1 MTNRYLL
8 EVGTEELPASYS
20 KLAIEQ
26 FKNAFEKLLNE
37 NSYKDFE
44 VNVYTTPRRIT
55 TIIDNIIENESIEKE
70 EIKGP
75 SKAICF
81 DEDGNPSKALQGF
94 LKSKGL
100 SLDDIFYKE
109 LGGTEY
115 VFASVEHKS
124 LSFTELIEANVES
137 IIRKIVFPKSMKW
150 GGRDL
155 RFARPIRWIVSL
167 YNDKVVKFNL
177 EDIRVSNLTN
187 GHRFLSRKDIE
198 IPDAHDY
205 MKIME
210 DSFVIVDNSERKARI
225 RLESERLAK
234 SVGGSIQNDEAIIDQ
249 VNNLVEYPTPLLGTI
264 KDQYLELPDEVVIT
278 PMKDHLRYFPVVD
291 SKNRLMNHFITVR
304 NGDDKYIDI
313 VRKGNE
319 KVLAARL
326 EDAKFFFNEDRKK
339 NLEDYVEDLKT
350 IVFQD
355 KLGTLYDKTIRNMKL
370 SEKICND
377 LNVGEETLETTKR
390 AAYLSK
396 ADLATKLVVEFT
408 ELQGVMGKI
417 YAKLSGEPV
426 GVQEAIY
433 EHYLPRFAQDSLP
446 TTTAGVVLAMADKL
460 DTISGLFSI
469 GTKPSGSQDP
479 FGIRRATLGIINIVL
494 EKSLDISIDSLVE
507 ETLYNYVNVNE
518 LKFDYDEVKKSVLD
532 YMETRFIG
540 ILQDNNYNINL
551 IKAVMNKN
559 KDLNLLN
566 IKQSLV
572 KLDSIKDSNEF
583 VDAVA
588 AFRRIYQI
596 SKGKEFEK
604 VDPNQD
610 IMEESEKELF
620 NLYSDLKAKN
630 INLTE
635 IDIVEAI
642 KVLARFKSS
651 IDKFLDSTMVL
662 VDNKLIKNNRLS
674 LISLVLNEF
683 NSVLDFK
690 EIEEI

>member
-1 MTNRYLL
+1 M
-8 EVGTEELPASYS
+8 
-20 KLAIEQ
+20 
-26 FKNAFEKLLNE
+26 
-37 NSYKDFE
+37 
-44 VNVYTTPRRIT
+44 
-55 TIIDNIIENESIEKE
+55 
-70 EIKGP
+70 
-75 SKAICF
+75 
-81 DEDGNPSKALQGF
+81 
-94 LKSKGL
+94 
-100 SLDDIFYKE
+100 
-109 LGGTEY
+109 GGTEY
-115 VFASVEHKS
+115 VFANVEHKS
-124 LSFTELIEANVES
+124 LTFTELIERNAES

-155 RFARPIRWIVSL
+155 KFARPIRWIVSL

-177 EDIRVSNLTN
+177 ENIRVSNLTN
-187 GHRFLSRKDIE
+187 GHRFLSKKDIE

-210 DSFVIVDNSERKARI
+210 DNFVIVDNSERKARI

-249 VNNLVEYPTPLLGTI
+249 VTNLVEYPTPLLGTI

-304 NGDDKYIDI
+304 NGDDKYLDI

-339 NLEDYVEDLKT
+339 NLEDYVNDLRT

-355 KLGTLYDKTIRNMKL
+355 KLGTLYDKTLRNIKL
-370 SEKICND
+370 SEKICED
-377 LNVGEETLETTKR
+377 LNVGEETVETTKR

-417 YAKLSGEPV
+417 YAKLSGETV

-433 EHYLPRFAQDSLP
+433 EHYLPRYAQDSLP
-446 TTTAGVVLAMADKL
+446 STTAGVILAVADKL

-494 EKSLDISIDSLVE
+494 EKSLDVSIDSLLE
-507 ETLYNYVNVNE
+507 ETLYNYVNINE
-518 LKFDYDEVKKSVLD
+518 LKFDYDEVKKNVLD
-532 YMETRFIG
+532 YIKTRFIG
-540 ILQDNNYNINL
+540 ILQDSNYDANL
-551 IKAVMNKN
+551 INAVMNKH
-559 KDLNLLN
+559 KDLNLLT
-566 IKQSLV
+566 IKQVLT
-572 KLDSIKDSNEF
+572 KLDGIKDSDEF
-583 VDAVA
+583 KDALA

-620 NLYSDLKAKN
+620 NLYKDLKSKEEN
-630 INLTE
+630 ISD
-635 IDIVEAI
+635 IDITEAI
-642 KVLARFKSS
+642 KILATYKES

-662 VDNKLIKNNRLS
+662 VDNKIIKNNRLS
-674 LISLVLNEF
+674 LISLILNEF
-683 NSVLDFK
+683 NSILDFK

>member
-1 MTNRYLL
+1 MANRYLL
-8 EVGTEELPASYS
+8 EVGMEELPASYS

-26 FKNAFEKLLNE
+26 FKSAFEKLLNE
-37 NSYKDFE
+37 NSYKDYE

-55 TIIDNIIENESIEKE
+55 TIINNIIENESIEKE

-75 SKAICF
+75 SKSISF
-81 DEDGNPSKALQGF
+81 DDAGNPTKALQGF

-100 SLDDIFYKE
+100 DVKDIFFKDM
-109 LGGTEY
+109 GGTEY
-115 VFASVEHKS
+115 VFANVEHKS
-124 LSFTELIEANVES
+124 LTFKELIERNAES

-155 RFARPIRWIVSL
+155 KFARPIRWIVSL

-177 EDIRVSNLTN
+177 ENIRVSNLTN
-187 GHRFLSRKDIE
+187 GHRFLSKKDIE
-198 IPDAHDY
+198 ISDAHDY

-210 DSFVIVDNSERKARI
+210 DNFVIVDNSERKSRI

-249 VNNLVEYPTPLLGTI
+249 VTNLVEYPTPLLGTI

-304 NGDDKYIDI
+304 NGDDKHLDI

-339 NLEDYVEDLKT
+339 NLEDYVNDLRT

-355 KLGTLYDKTIRNMKL
+355 KLGTLYDKTLRNIKL
-370 SEKICND
+370 SEKICED
-377 LNVGEETLETTKR
+377 LNVGEETVETTKR

-417 YAKLSGEPV
+417 YAKLSGETV

-433 EHYLPRFAQDSLP
+433 EHYLPRYAQDSLP
-446 TTTAGVVLAMADKL
+446 STTAGVILAVADKL

-469 GTKPSGSQDP
+469 GTRPSGSQDP

-494 EKSLDISIDSLVE
+494 EKSLDVSIDSLIE
-507 ETLYNYVNVNE
+507 ETLYNYVNINE
-518 LKFDYDEVKKSVLD
+518 LKFDYDEVKKNVLD
-532 YMETRFIG
+532 YIKTRFIG
-540 ILQDNNYNINL
+540 ILQDSNYDANL
-551 IKAVMNKN
+551 INAVKNKH
-559 KDLNLLN
+559 KDLNLLT
-566 IKQSLV
+566 IKQVLT
-572 KLDSIKDSNEF
+572 KLEGIKDSDEF
-583 VDAVA
+583 KDALA

-620 NLYSDLKAKN
+620 NLYKDLKAKEEN
-630 INLTE
+630 ISD
-635 IDIVEAI
+635 IDITEAI
-642 KVLARFKSS
+642 KILATYKES

-662 VDNKLIKNNRLS
+662 VDNKIIKNNRLS
-674 LISLVLNEF
+674 LISLILNEF
-683 NSVLDFK
+683 NSILDFK

>member
-1 MTNRYLL
+1 
-8 EVGTEELPASYS
+8 
-20 KLAIEQ
+20 
-26 FKNAFEKLLNE
+26 
-37 NSYKDFE
+37 
-44 VNVYTTPRRIT
+44 
-55 TIIDNIIENESIEKE
+55 
-70 EIKGP
+70 
-75 SKAICF
+75 
-81 DEDGNPSKALQGF
+81 
-94 LKSKGL
+94 
-100 SLDDIFYKE
+100 
-109 LGGTEY
+109 
-115 VFASVEHKS
+115 
-124 LSFTELIEANVES
+124 
-137 IIRKIVFPKSMKW
+137 
-150 GGRDL
+150 
-155 RFARPIRWIVSL
+155 
-167 YNDKVVKFNL
+167 
-177 EDIRVSNLTN
+177 
-187 GHRFLSRKDIE
+187 
-198 IPDAHDY
+198 
-205 MKIME
+205 
-210 DSFVIVDNSERKARI
+210 
-225 RLESERLAK
+225 
-234 SVGGSIQNDEAIIDQ
+234 
-249 VNNLVEYPTPLLGTI
+249 
-264 KDQYLELPDEVVIT
+264 
-278 PMKDHLRYFPVVD
+278 
-291 SKNRLMNHFITVR
+291 
-304 NGDDKYIDI
+304 
-313 VRKGNE
+313 
-319 KVLAARL
+319 
-326 EDAKFFFNEDRKK
+326 
-339 NLEDYVEDLKT
+339 
-350 IVFQD
+350 
-355 KLGTLYDKTIRNMKL
+355 MKL

-540 ILQDNNYNINL
+540 ILQDNNYDINL

-566 IKQSLV
+566 IKQSLA

>member
-1 MTNRYLL
+1 MANRYLL
-8 EVGTEELPASYS
+8 EVGMEELPASYS

-81 DEDGNPSKALQGF
+81 DQDGGPSKALQGF

-210 DSFVIVDNSERKARI
+210 DSFVIVDNIERKVRI

-304 NGDDKYIDI
+304 NGDDKYIDV

-540 ILQDNNYNINL
+540 ILQDNNYDINL

-566 IKQSLV
+566 IKQSLA

-620 NLYSDLKAKN
+620 NLYLDLKSKN

-642 KVLARFKSS
+642 KVLANFKSS

>member
-1 MTNRYLL
+1 MANRYLL
-8 EVGTEELPASYS
+8 EVGMEELPASYS

-26 FKNAFEKLLNE
+26 FKSAFEKLLNE
-37 NSYKDFE
+37 NSYKDYE

-75 SKAICF
+75 SKSISF
-81 DEDGNPSKALQGF
+81 DDAGNPTKALQGF

-100 SLDDIFYKE
+100 DVKDIFFKDM
-109 LGGTEY
+109 GGTEY
-115 VFASVEHKS
+115 VFANVEHKS
-124 LSFTELIEANVES
+124 LTFTELIERNAES

-155 RFARPIRWIVSL
+155 KFARPIRWIVSL

-177 EDIRVSNLTN
+177 ENIRVSNLTN
-187 GHRFLSRKDIE
+187 GHRFLSKKDIE
-198 IPDAHDY
+198 ISDAHDY

-210 DSFVIVDNSERKARI
+210 DNFVIVDNSERKARI

-249 VNNLVEYPTPLLGTI
+249 VTNLVEYPTPLLGTI

-304 NGDDKYIDI
+304 NGDDKYLDI

-339 NLEDYVEDLKT
+339 NLEDYVNDLRT

-355 KLGTLYDKTIRNMKL
+355 KLGTLYDKTLRNIKL
-370 SEKICND
+370 SEKICED
-377 LNVGEETLETTKR
+377 LNVGEETVETTKR

-417 YAKLSGEPV
+417 YAKLSGETV

-433 EHYLPRFAQDSLP
+433 EHYLPRYAQDSLP
-446 TTTAGVVLAMADKL
+446 STTAGVILAVADKL

-494 EKSLDISIDSLVE
+494 EKSLDVSIDSLLE
-507 ETLYNYVNVNE
+507 ETLYNYVNINE
-518 LKFDYDEVKKSVLD
+518 LKFDYDEVKKNVLD
-532 YMETRFIG
+532 YIKTRFIG
-540 ILQDNNYNINL
+540 ILQDSNYDANL
-551 IKAVMNKN
+551 INAVMNKH
-559 KDLNLLN
+559 KDLNLLT
-566 IKQSLV
+566 IKQVLT
-572 KLDSIKDSNEF
+572 KLDGIKDSDDF
-583 VDAVA
+583 KDALA

-620 NLYSDLKAKN
+620 NLYRDLKSKEEN
-630 INLTE
+630 ISD
-635 IDIVEAI
+635 IDITEAI
-642 KVLARFKSS
+642 KILATYKES

-662 VDNKLIKNNRLS
+662 VDNKIIKNNRLS
-674 LISLVLNEF
+674 LISLILNEF
-683 NSVLDFK
+683 NSILDFK

>member
-1 MTNRYLL
+1 MANRYLL
-8 EVGTEELPASYS
+8 EVGMEELPASYS

-26 FKNAFEKLLNE
+26 FKNAFEKLLSE
-37 NSYKDFE
+37 NSYEDFE

-55 TIIDNIIENESIEKE
+55 TIVDNIIENESIEKE

-75 SKAICF
+75 SKAISF
-81 DEDGNPSKALQGF
+81 DQDGNPSKALQGF

-100 SLDDIFYKE
+100 SLDDIFYKDM
-109 LGGTEY
+109 GGTEY
-115 VFASVEHKS
+115 VFAYVEHKS
-124 LSFTELIEANVES
+124 LSFTELIEANAES

-177 EDIRVSNLTN
+177 ENIRVSNLTN
-187 GHRFLSRKDIE
+187 GHRFLSKKDIE

-205 MKIME
+205 MKLME
-210 DSFVIVDNSERKARI
+210 DNYVIVDNEERKAKI

-234 SVGGSIQNDEAIIDQ
+234 SVGGSLQDDEAIIDQ
-249 VNNLVEYPTPLLGTI
+249 VTNLVEHPTPLLGTI

-339 NLEDYVEDLKT
+339 DLEEYVNDLKT

-355 KLGTLYDKTIRNMKL
+355 KLGTLYDKTLRNIKL
-370 SEKICND
+370 AEKICDD
-377 LNVGEETLETTKR
+377 LNVGDETLETTKR

-417 YAKLSGEPV
+417 YANLSGEPI

-460 DTISGLFSI
+460 DTISGLFAI

-479 FGIRRATLGIINIVL
+479 FGIRRASLGIINIVL

-507 ETLYNYVNVNE
+507 ETLYNYVKINE
-518 LKFDYDEVKKSVLD
+518 LKFDYDEVKKTVLD
-532 YMETRFIG
+532 YIETRFVG
-540 ILQDNNYNINL
+540 ILQDSKYDANL
-551 IKAVMNKN
+551 IRAVINKH
-559 KDLNLLN
+559 KDLNLLS
-566 IKQSLV
+566 IKQILS
-572 KLDSIKDSNEF
+572 KLDGIKDSEDF
-583 VDAVA
+583 EDAVA

-604 VDPNQD
+604 VEPNQD
-610 IMEESEKELF
+610 IMEESERELF
-620 NLYSDLKAKN
+620 NLYTELKAKDEN
-630 INLTE
+630 IKDM
-635 IDIVEAI
+635 DIVDAI
-642 KVLARFKSS
+642 KVLATYKDS
-651 IDKFLDSTMVL
+651 IDKFLDTTMVL

-674 LISLVLNEF
+674 LISLILAEF

>member
-8 EVGTEELPASYS
+8 EVGMEELPASYS

-81 DEDGNPSKALQGF
+81 NEDGNPSKALQGF

-264 KDQYLELPDEVVIT
+264 KDQYLELPDDVVIT

-566 IKQSLV
+566 IKQSLA

-630 INLTE
+630 INLNE
-635 IDIVEAI
+635 IDVVEAI
-642 KVLARFKSS
+642 KVLASFKSS

>member
-1 MTNRYLL
+1 MANRYLL
-8 EVGTEELPASYS
+8 EVGMEELPASYS

-81 DEDGNPSKALQGF
+81 DQDGGPSKALQGF

-115 VFASVEHKS
+115 VFASIEHKS

-234 SVGGSIQNDEAIIDQ
+234 SVGGSIQNDESIIDQ

-532 YMETRFIG
+532 YIETRFIG

-551 IKAVMNKN
+551 IKAIMNKN

-566 IKQSLV
+566 IKQSLA

-604 VDPNQD
+604 VDPNKD

-630 INLTE
+630 LNLTE

>member
-1 MTNRYLL
+1 MANRYLL
-8 EVGTEELPASYS
+8 EVGMEELPASYS

-81 DEDGNPSKALQGF
+81 DQDGGPSKALQGF

-100 SLDDIFYKE
+100 SLDDTFYKE

-210 DSFVIVDNSERKARI
+210 DSFVIVDNDERKARI

-326 EDAKFFFNEDRKK
+326 EDAKFFFNEDRKR

-494 EKSLDISIDSLVE
+494 EKSLDIYIDSLVE

-518 LKFDYDEVKKSVLD
+518 LKFDYDEVKKSVQD
-532 YMETRFIG
+532 YIETRFIG
-540 ILQDNNYNINL
+540 ILQDNNYDINL

-566 IKQSLV
+566 IKQSLA

-630 INLTE
+630 INLNE
-635 IDIVEAI
+635 IDVVEAI
-642 KVLARFKSS
+642 KVLASFKSS

>member
-1 MTNRYLL
+1 MANRYLL
-8 EVGTEELPASYS
+8 EVGMEELPASYS

-26 FKNAFEKLLNE
+26 FKSAFEKLLNE
-37 NSYKDFE
+37 NSYKDYE

-75 SKAICF
+75 SKSISF
-81 DEDGNPSKALQGF
+81 DDAGNPTKALQGF

-100 SLDDIFYKE
+100 DVKDIFFKDM
-109 LGGTEY
+109 GGTEY
-115 VFASVEHKS
+115 VFANVEHKS
-124 LSFTELIEANVES
+124 LTFTELIERNAES

-155 RFARPIRWIVSL
+155 KFTRPIRWIVSL

-177 EDIRVSNLTN
+177 ENIRVSNLTN
-187 GHRFLSRKDIE
+187 GHRFLSKKDIE
-198 IPDAHDY
+198 ISDAHDY
-205 MKIME
+205 MNIME
-210 DSFVIVDNSERKARI
+210 DNFVIVDNSERKARI

-249 VNNLVEYPTPLLGTI
+249 VTNLVEYPTPLLGTI

-304 NGDDKYIDI
+304 NGDDKYLDI

-339 NLEDYVEDLKT
+339 NLEDYVNDLRT

-355 KLGTLYDKTIRNMKL
+355 KLGTLYDKTLRSIKL
-370 SEKICND
+370 SEKICED
-377 LNVGEETLETTKR
+377 LNVGEETVETTKR

-417 YAKLSGEPV
+417 YAKLSGETV

-433 EHYLPRFAQDSLP
+433 EHYLPRYAQDSLP
-446 TTTAGVVLAMADKL
+446 STTAGVILAVADKL

-494 EKSLDISIDSLVE
+494 EKSLDVSIDSLLE
-507 ETLYNYVNVNE
+507 ETLYNYVNINE
-518 LKFDYDEVKKSVLD
+518 LKFDYDEVKKNVLD
-532 YMETRFIG
+532 YIKTRFIG
-540 ILQDNNYNINL
+540 ILQDSNYDANL
-551 IKAVMNKN
+551 INAVMNKH
-559 KDLNLLN
+559 KDLNLLT
-566 IKQSLV
+566 IKQVLT
-572 KLDSIKDSNEF
+572 KLDGIKDSDEF
-583 VDAVA
+583 KDALS

-620 NLYSDLKAKN
+620 NLYRDVKSKEENISD
-630 INLTE
+630 
-635 IDIVEAI
+635 IDITEAI
-642 KVLARFKSS
+642 KILATYKES

-662 VDNKLIKNNRLS
+662 VDNKIIKNNRLS
-674 LISLVLNEF
+674 LISLILNEF
-683 NSVLDFK
+683 NSILDFK

>member
-1 MTNRYLL
+1 MANRYLL
-8 EVGTEELPASYS
+8 EVGMEELPASYS

-81 DEDGNPSKALQGF
+81 DQDDGPSKALQGF

-304 NGDDKYIDI
+304 NGDDKYIDV

-532 YMETRFIG
+532 YIETRFIG

-566 IKQSLV
+566 IKQSLA

-620 NLYSDLKAKN
+620 NLYSDLKVKN

-635 IDIVEAI
+635 IDIVEAT
-642 KVLARFKSS
+642 KVLASFKSS

>member
-1 MTNRYLL
+1 MANRYLL
-8 EVGTEELPASYS
+8 EVGMEELPASYS

-81 DEDGNPSKALQGF
+81 DQDGNPSKALQGF

-124 LSFTELIEANVES
+124 LSFTELIETNVES

-249 VNNLVEYPTPLLGTI
+249 VNNLVEYATPLLGTI

-339 NLEDYVEDLKT
+339 NIEDYVEDLKT

-540 ILQDNNYNINL
+540 ILQDNNYDINL

-566 IKQSLV
+566 IKQSLA

>member
-1 MTNRYLL
+1 MANRYLL
-8 EVGTEELPASYS
+8 EVGMEELPASYS

-81 DEDGNPSKALQGF
+81 DQDGNPSKALQGF

-100 SLDDIFYKE
+100 SFDDIFYKE

-234 SVGGSIQNDEAIIDQ
+234 SVGGSIQNDDAIIDQ

-426 GVQEAIY
+426 SVQEAIY

-532 YMETRFIG
+532 YIETRFIG

-566 IKQSLV
+566 IKQSLA

-583 VDAVA
+583 VDAIA

-620 NLYSDLKAKN
+620 NLYSDLKTKN

>member
-1 MTNRYLL
+1 MANKYLL
-8 EVGTEELPASYS
+8 EVGMEELPASYS

-26 FKNAFEKLLNE
+26 FKNAFKKLLDE
-37 NSYKDFE
+37 NSYKDYE
-44 VNVYTTPRRIT
+44 INVYTTPRRIV
-55 TIIDNIIENESIEKE
+55 TIIDNIVENESVEKE

-75 SKAICF
+75 SKKISF
-81 DEDGNPSKALQGF
+81 DEEGHPTKALQGF

-100 SLDDIFYKE
+100 DENDIYFKE
-109 LGGTEY
+109 ISSTEY

-124 LSFTELIEANVES
+124 LSFTELIENNAEN

-150 GGRDL
+150 GGKDL

-187 GHRFLSRKDIE
+187 GHRFLSKKDIVV
-198 IPDAHDY
+198 PSAQDY
-205 MKIME
+205 MKLME
-210 DSFVIVDNSERKARI
+210 DNYVIVDNEERKAKI

-234 SVGGSIQNDEAIIDQ
+234 SVGGNIQNDEAIIDQ
-249 VNNLVEYPTPLLGTI
+249 VTNLVEYPTPLLGTI
-264 KDQYLELPDEVVIT
+264 KDQYIELPDEVVIT

-304 NGDDKYIDI
+304 NGDDNYVDI

-319 KVLAARL
+319 KVLTARL

-339 NLEDYVEDLKT
+339 NLEEYVNDLKT

-355 KLGTLYDKTIRNMKL
+355 KLGTLYDKTLRNIKL
-370 SEKICND
+370 SEKICD
-377 LNVGEETLETTKR
+377 ELNVGEETKETAKR

-417 YAKLSGEPV
+417 YAKYSGEPI

-433 EHYLPRFAQDSLP
+433 EHYLPRFSQDNLP
-446 TTTAGVVLAMADKL
+446 STTAGVVLAIADKL
-460 DTISGLFSI
+460 DTIVGLFSI

-479 FGIRRATLGIINIVL
+479 FGIRRATLGIINIII
-494 EKSLDISIDSLVE
+494 EKCLDISIDALVE
-507 ETLYNYVNVNE
+507 ETLYNYVNINE
-518 LKFDYDEVKKSVLD
+518 LKFDYDEVKKSVID
-532 YMETRFIG
+532 YIETRFIG
-540 ILQDNNYNINL
+540 ILQDENYDMSLVRAI
-551 IKAVMNKN
+551 MNKN
-559 KDLNLLN
+559 KGLNLLT
-566 IKQSLV
+566 IKSLLS
-572 KLDSIKDSNEF
+572 KLDSIKESDEF
-583 VDAVA
+583 KDALA
-588 AFRRIYQI
+588 GFRRIYQI
-596 SKGKEFEK
+596 SKDKEFEK
-604 VDPNQD
+604 VEPNED
-610 IMEESEKELF
+610 IMEESEKALHEL
-620 NLYSDLKAKN
+620 YKSIKEKESDLSN
-630 INLTE
+630 

-642 KVLARFKSS
+642 KYLSMYKDK
-651 IDKFLDSTMVL
+651 IDKFLESTMVL
-662 VDNKLIKNNRLS
+662 VDNKLIKDNRLS
-674 LISLVLNEF
+674 LISLILDEF

>member
-1 MTNRYLL
+1 MANRYLL
-8 EVGTEELPASYS
+8 EVGMEELPASYS

-26 FKNAFEKLLNE
+26 FKSAFEKLLNE
-37 NSYKDFE
+37 NSYKDYE

-55 TIIDNIIENESIEKE
+55 TIIDDIIENESIVKE

-75 SKAICF
+75 SKSISF
-81 DEDGNPSKALQGF
+81 DEGGNPTKALQGF

-100 SLDDIFYKE
+100 DVKDIFIKDM
-109 LGGTEY
+109 GGTEY
-115 VFASVEHKS
+115 VFANVEHKS
-124 LSFTELIEANVES
+124 LTFTELIERNAES
-137 IIRKIVFPKSMKW
+137 IIRKVVFPKSMKW

-155 RFARPIRWIVSL
+155 KFARPIRWIVSL

-177 EDIRVSNLTN
+177 ENIRVSNLTN
-187 GHRFLSRKDIE
+187 GHRFLSKKDIE
-198 IPDAHDY
+198 ISDAHDY

-210 DSFVIVDNSERKARI
+210 DNFVIVDNSERKARI

-249 VNNLVEYPTPLLGTI
+249 VTNLVEYPTPLLGTI

-304 NGDDKYIDI
+304 NGDDKYLDI

-339 NLEDYVEDLKT
+339 NLEDYVNDLRT

-355 KLGTLYDKTIRNMKL
+355 KLGTLYDKTLRNIKL
-370 SEKICND
+370 SEKICED
-377 LNVGEETLETTKR
+377 LNVGEETVETTKR

-417 YAKLSGEPV
+417 YAKLSGETV

-433 EHYLPRFAQDSLP
+433 EHYLPRYAQDSLP
-446 TTTAGVVLAMADKL
+446 STTAGVILAVADKL

-494 EKSLDISIDSLVE
+494 EKSLDVSIDSLLE
-507 ETLYNYVNVNE
+507 ETLYNYVNINE
-518 LKFDYDEVKKSVLD
+518 LKFDYDEVKKNVLD
-532 YMETRFIG
+532 YIKTRFIG
-540 ILQDNNYNINL
+540 ILQDSNYDANL
-551 IKAVMNKN
+551 INAVMNKH
-559 KDLNLLN
+559 KDLNLLT
-566 IKQSLV
+566 IKQVLT
-572 KLDSIKDSNEF
+572 KLDGIKDSDEF
-583 VDAVA
+583 KDALA

-620 NLYSDLKAKN
+620 NLYKDLKSKEEN
-630 INLTE
+630 ISD
-635 IDIVEAI
+635 IDITEAI
-642 KVLARFKSS
+642 KILATYKES

-662 VDNKLIKNNRLS
+662 VDNKIIKNNRLS
-674 LISLVLNEF
+674 LISLILNEY
-683 NSVLDFK
+683 NSILDFK

>member
-8 EVGTEELPASYS
+8 EVGMEELPASYS

-532 YMETRFIG
+532 YIETRFIG

-566 IKQSLV
+566 IKQSLA

-620 NLYSDLKAKN
+620 NLYSDLKVKN

-635 IDIVEAI
+635 IDIVEAT
-642 KVLARFKSS
+642 KVLASFKSS

>member
-1 MTNRYLL
+1 MANRYLL
-8 EVGTEELPASYS
+8 EVGMEELPASYS

-37 NSYKDFE
+37 NSYKGFE

-81 DEDGNPSKALQGF
+81 DQDGNPSKALQGF

-124 LSFTELIEANVES
+124 LSFTELIEVNVES

-198 IPDAHDY
+198 ISDAHDY

-210 DSFVIVDNSERKARI
+210 DSFVIVDNDERKARI

-532 YMETRFIG
+532 YIETRFIG
-540 ILQDNNYNINL
+540 ILQDNNYDINL

-566 IKQSLV
+566 IKQSLA

-630 INLTE
+630 INLNE

-642 KVLARFKSS
+642 KVLASFKSS

>member
-1 MTNRYLL
+1 MANRYLL
-8 EVGTEELPASYS
+8 EVGMEELPASYS

-26 FKNAFEKLLNE
+26 FKSAFEKLLNE
-37 NSYKDFE
+37 NSYKDYE

-75 SKAICF
+75 SKSISF
-81 DEDGNPSKALQGF
+81 DDAGNPTKALQGF

-100 SLDDIFYKE
+100 DVKDIFFKDM
-109 LGGTEY
+109 GGTEY
-115 VFASVEHKS
+115 VFANVEHKS
-124 LSFTELIEANVES
+124 LTFTELIERNAES

-155 RFARPIRWIVSL
+155 KFTRPIRWIVSL

-177 EDIRVSNLTN
+177 ENIRVSNLTN
-187 GHRFLSRKDIE
+187 GHRFLSKKDIE
-198 IPDAHDY
+198 ISDAHDY
-205 MKIME
+205 MNIME
-210 DSFVIVDNSERKARI
+210 DNFVIVDNSERKARI

-249 VNNLVEYPTPLLGTI
+249 VTNLVEYPTPLLGTI

-304 NGDDKYIDI
+304 NGDDKYLDI

-339 NLEDYVEDLKT
+339 NLEDYVNDLRT

-355 KLGTLYDKTIRNMKL
+355 KLGTLYDKTLRNIKL
-370 SEKICND
+370 SEKICED
-377 LNVGEETLETTKR
+377 LNVGEETVETTKR

-417 YAKLSGEPV
+417 YAKLSGETV

-433 EHYLPRFAQDSLP
+433 EHYLPRYAQDSLP
-446 TTTAGVVLAMADKL
+446 STTAGVILAVADKL

-494 EKSLDISIDSLVE
+494 EKSLDVSIDSLLE
-507 ETLYNYVNVNE
+507 ETLYNYVNINE
-518 LKFDYDEVKKSVLD
+518 LKFDYDEVKKNVLD
-532 YMETRFIG
+532 YIKTRFVG
-540 ILQDNNYNINL
+540 ILQDSNYDANL
-551 IKAVMNKN
+551 INAVMNKH
-559 KDLNLLN
+559 KDLNLLT
-566 IKQSLV
+566 IKQVLT
-572 KLDSIKDSNEF
+572 KLDGIKDSDEF
-583 VDAVA
+583 KDALS

-620 NLYSDLKAKN
+620 NLYKDLKAKEEN
-630 INLTE
+630 ISD
-635 IDIVEAI
+635 IDITEAI
-642 KVLARFKSS
+642 KILATYKES

-662 VDNKLIKNNRLS
+662 VDNKIIKNNRLS
-674 LISLVLNEF
+674 LISLILNEF
-683 NSVLDFK
+683 NSILDFK

>member
-8 EVGTEELPASYS
+8 EVGMEELPASYS

-81 DEDGNPSKALQGF
+81 DQDGNPSKALQGF

-124 LSFTELIEANVES
+124 LSFTELIEVNVES

-339 NLEDYVEDLKT
+339 NIEDYVEDLKT

-540 ILQDNNYNINL
+540 ILQDNNYDINL

-566 IKQSLV
+566 IKQSLA

>member
-532 YMETRFIG
+532 YIETRFIG

-566 IKQSLV
+566 IKQSLA

-604 VDPNQD
+604 VDPNKD

-630 INLTE
+630 NNLNE
-635 IDIVEAI
+635 IDVVEAI

>member
-1 MTNRYLL
+1 MANRYLL
-8 EVGTEELPASYS
+8 EVGMEELPASYS

-81 DEDGNPSKALQGF
+81 DQDGNPSKALQGF

-339 NLEDYVEDLKT
+339 NIEDYVEDLKT

-408 ELQGVMGKI
+408 EQQLQ
-417 YAKLSGEPV
+417 AL
-426 GVQEAIY
+426 
-433 EHYLPRFAQDSLP
+433 YLQWL
-446 TTTAGVVLAMADKL
+446 
-460 DTISGLFSI
+460 
-469 GTKPSGSQDP
+469 
-479 FGIRRATLGIINIVL
+479 
-494 EKSLDISIDSLVE
+494 
-507 ETLYNYVNVNE
+507 
-518 LKFDYDEVKKSVLD
+518 
-532 YMETRFIG
+532 
-540 ILQDNNYNINL
+540 INL
-551 IKAVMNKN
+551 ILYQDYSQLALSQADHKTH
-559 KDLNLLN
+559 
-566 IKQSLV
+566 LV
-572 KLDSIKDSNEF
+572 
-583 VDAVA
+583 
-588 AFRRIYQI
+588 
-596 SKGKEFEK
+596 
-604 VDPNQD
+604 
-610 IMEESEKELF
+610 
-620 NLYSDLKAKN
+620 
-630 INLTE
+630 
-635 IDIVEAI
+635 
-642 KVLARFKSS
+642 
-651 IDKFLDSTMVL
+651 
-662 VDNKLIKNNRLS
+662 
-674 LISLVLNEF
+674 
-683 NSVLDFK
+683 
-690 EIEEI
+690 

>member
-1 MTNRYLL
+1 MANRYLL
-8 EVGTEELPASYS
+8 EVGMEELPASYS

-81 DEDGNPSKALQGF
+81 DEEGNPSKALQGF

-100 SLDDIFYKE
+100 SLDDTFYKE

-210 DSFVIVDNSERKARI
+210 DSFVIVDNDERKARI

-326 EDAKFFFNEDRKK
+326 EDAKFFFNEDRKR

-417 YAKLSGEPV
+417 YAKLSGETV

-532 YMETRFIG
+532 YIETRFIG

-566 IKQSLV
+566 IKQSLA

-620 NLYSDLKAKN
+620 NLHSDLKAKN

-642 KVLARFKSS
+642 KVLASFKSS

>member
-1 MTNRYLL
+1 MANRYLL
-8 EVGTEELPASYS
+8 EVGMEELPASYS

-81 DEDGNPSKALQGF
+81 DQDGGPSKALQGF

-304 NGDDKYIDI
+304 NGDDKYIDV

-532 YMETRFIG
+532 YIETRFIG

-566 IKQSLV
+566 IKQSLA

-620 NLYSDLKAKN
+620 NLYSDLKVKN

-635 IDIVEAI
+635 IDIVEAT
-642 KVLARFKSS
+642 KVLASFKSS

>member
-1 MTNRYLL
+1 MANRYLL
-8 EVGTEELPASYS
+8 EVGMEELPASYS

-26 FKNAFEKLLNE
+26 FKSAFEKLLNE
-37 NSYKDFE
+37 NSYKDYE

-75 SKAICF
+75 SKSISF
-81 DEDGNPSKALQGF
+81 DDAGNPTKALQGF

-100 SLDDIFYKE
+100 DVKDIFFKDM
-109 LGGTEY
+109 GGTEY
-115 VFASVEHKS
+115 VFANVEHKS
-124 LSFTELIEANVES
+124 LTFTELIERNAES

-155 RFARPIRWIVSL
+155 KFARPIRWIVSL

-177 EDIRVSNLTN
+177 ENIRVSNLTN
-187 GHRFLSRKDIE
+187 GHRFLSKKDIE
-198 IPDAHDY
+198 ISDAHDY

-210 DSFVIVDNSERKARI
+210 DNFVIVDNSERKARI

-249 VNNLVEYPTPLLGTI
+249 VTNLVEYPTPLLGTI

-304 NGDDKYIDI
+304 NGDDKYLDI

-339 NLEDYVEDLKT
+339 NLEDYVNDLRT

-355 KLGTLYDKTIRNMKL
+355 KLGTLYDKTLRNIKL
-370 SEKICND
+370 SEKICED
-377 LNVGEETLETTKR
+377 LNVGEETVETTKR

-417 YAKLSGEPV
+417 YAKLSGETV

-433 EHYLPRFAQDSLP
+433 EHYLPRYAQDSLP
-446 TTTAGVVLAMADKL
+446 STTAGVILAVADKL

-494 EKSLDISIDSLVE
+494 EKSLDVSIDSLIE
-507 ETLYNYVNVNE
+507 ETLYNYVNINE
-518 LKFDYDEVKKSVLD
+518 LKFDYDEVKKNVLD
-532 YMETRFIG
+532 YIKTRFVG
-540 ILQDNNYNINL
+540 ILQDSNYDANL
-551 IKAVMNKN
+551 INAVMNKH
-559 KDLNLLN
+559 KDLNLLT
-566 IKQSLV
+566 IKQVLT
-572 KLDSIKDSNEF
+572 KLDGIKDSDEF
-583 VDAVA
+583 KDALS

-620 NLYSDLKAKN
+620 NLYKDLKAKEEN
-630 INLTE
+630 ISD
-635 IDIVEAI
+635 IDITEAI
-642 KVLARFKSS
+642 KILATYKES

-662 VDNKLIKNNRLS
+662 VDNKIIKNNRLS
-674 LISLVLNEF
+674 LISLILNEF
-683 NSVLDFK
+683 NSILDFK

>member
-1 MTNRYLL
+1 MANRYLL
-8 EVGTEELPASYS
+8 EVGMEELPASYS

-81 DEDGNPSKALQGF
+81 DQDGNPSKALQGF

-100 SLDDIFYKE
+100 SPDDIFYKE

-124 LSFTELIEANVES
+124 LSFTELIETNVES

-540 ILQDNNYNINL
+540 ILQDNNYDINL

-566 IKQSLV
+566 IKQSLA

>member
-1 MTNRYLL
+1 MANRYLL
-8 EVGTEELPASYS
+8 EVGMEELPASYS

-26 FKNAFEKLLNE
+26 FKNAFEKLLSE
-37 NSYKDFE
+37 NSYKDFG
-44 VNVYTTPRRIT
+44 VNVYTTPRRIA
-55 TIIDNIIENESIEKE
+55 TIVDNIIENESIEKE

-75 SKAICF
+75 SKAISF
-81 DEDGNPSKALQGF
+81 DQDGNPSKALQGF

-100 SLDDIFYKE
+100 SLDDIFYKDM
-109 LGGTEY
+109 GGTEY
-115 VFASVEHKS
+115 VFASVERKS
-124 LSFTELIEANVES
+124 LSFTELIEANAES

-177 EDIRVSNLTN
+177 ENIRVSNLTN
-187 GHRFLSRKDIE
+187 GHRFLSKKDIE
-198 IPDAHDY
+198 IHDAHDY
-205 MKIME
+205 MKLME
-210 DSFVIVDNSERKARI
+210 DNYVIVDNEERKAKI

-234 SVGGSIQNDEAIIDQ
+234 SVGGSLQDDEAIIDQ
-249 VNNLVEYPTPLLGTI
+249 VTNLVEYPTPLLGTI

-339 NLEDYVEDLKT
+339 DLEEYVNDLKT

-355 KLGTLYDKTIRNMKL
+355 KLGTLYDKTLRNIKL
-370 SEKICND
+370 AEKICDD
-377 LNVGEETLETTKR
+377 LNVGDETLETTKR

-417 YAKLSGEPV
+417 YANLSGEPI

-460 DTISGLFSI
+460 DTISGLFAI

-479 FGIRRATLGIINIVL
+479 FGIRRASLGIINIVL

-507 ETLYNYVNVNE
+507 ETLYNYVKINE
-518 LKFDYDEVKKSVLD
+518 LKFDYDEVKKTVLD
-532 YMETRFIG
+532 YIETRFVG
-540 ILQDNNYNINL
+540 ILQDSKYDANL
-551 IKAVMNKN
+551 IRAVINKH
-559 KDLNLLN
+559 KDLNLLS
-566 IKQSLV
+566 IKQILS
-572 KLDSIKDSNEF
+572 KLDGIKDSEDF
-583 VDAVA
+583 EDAVA

-596 SKGKEFEK
+596 SKGNEFEK

-610 IMEESEKELF
+610 IMEESERELF
-620 NLYSDLKAKN
+620 NLYTELKAKGEN
-630 INLTE
+630 IQDM
-635 IDIVEAI
+635 DIVDAI
-642 KVLARFKSS
+642 KVLATYKDS
-651 IDKFLDSTMVL
+651 IDKFLDTTMVL

-674 LISLVLNEF
+674 LISLILAEF

>member
-8 EVGTEELPASYS
+8 EVGMEELPASYS

-81 DEDGNPSKALQGF
+81 NEDGNPSKALQGF

-124 LSFTELIEANVES
+124 LSFTELIESNVES

-532 YMETRFIG
+532 YIETRFIG

-566 IKQSLV
+566 IKQSLA

-620 NLYSDLKAKN
+620 NLYSDLKTKN

>member
-1 MTNRYLL
+1 
-8 EVGTEELPASYS
+8 
-20 KLAIEQ
+20 
-26 FKNAFEKLLNE
+26 
-37 NSYKDFE
+37 
-44 VNVYTTPRRIT
+44 
-55 TIIDNIIENESIEKE
+55 
-70 EIKGP
+70 
-75 SKAICF
+75 
-81 DEDGNPSKALQGF
+81 
-94 LKSKGL
+94 
-100 SLDDIFYKE
+100 
-109 LGGTEY
+109 
-115 VFASVEHKS
+115 
-124 LSFTELIEANVES
+124 
-137 IIRKIVFPKSMKW
+137 
-150 GGRDL
+150 
-155 RFARPIRWIVSL
+155 
-167 YNDKVVKFNL
+167 
-177 EDIRVSNLTN
+177 
-187 GHRFLSRKDIE
+187 
-198 IPDAHDY
+198 

-210 DSFVIVDNSERKARI
+210 DNFVIVDNSERKARI

-249 VNNLVEYPTPLLGTI
+249 VTNLVEYPTPLLGTI

-304 NGDDKYIDI
+304 NGDDKYLDI

-339 NLEDYVEDLKT
+339 NLEDYVNDLRT

-355 KLGTLYDKTIRNMKL
+355 KLGTLYDKTLRNIKL
-370 SEKICND
+370 SEKICED
-377 LNVGEETLETTKR
+377 LNVGEETVETTKR

-417 YAKLSGEPV
+417 YAKLSGETV

-433 EHYLPRFAQDSLP
+433 EHYLPRYAQDSLP
-446 TTTAGVVLAMADKL
+446 STTAGVILAVADKL

-494 EKSLDISIDSLVE
+494 EKSLDVSIDSLLE
-507 ETLYNYVNVNE
+507 ETLYNYVNINE
-518 LKFDYDEVKKSVLD
+518 LKFDYDEVKKNVLD
-532 YMETRFIG
+532 YIKTRFIG
-540 ILQDNNYNINL
+540 ILQDSNYDANL
-551 IKAVMNKN
+551 INAVMNKH
-559 KDLNLLN
+559 KDLNLLT
-566 IKQSLV
+566 IKQVLT
-572 KLDSIKDSNEF
+572 KLDGIKDSDEF
-583 VDAVA
+583 KDALA

-620 NLYSDLKAKN
+620 VLYQDLKAKEEN
-630 INLTE
+630 ISD
-635 IDIVEAI
+635 IDITEAI
-642 KVLARFKSS
+642 KILATYKES

-662 VDNKLIKNNRLS
+662 VDNKIIKNNRLS
-674 LISLVLNEF
+674 LISLILNEF
-683 NSVLDFK
+683 NSILDFK

>member
-1 MTNRYLL
+1 MANRYLL
-8 EVGTEELPASYS
+8 EVGMEELPASYS

-81 DEDGNPSKALQGF
+81 DQDGGPSKALQGF

-210 DSFVIVDNSERKARI
+210 DSFVIVDNDERKARI

-326 EDAKFFFNEDRKK
+326 EDAKFFFNEDRKR

-494 EKSLDISIDSLVE
+494 EKSLDIYIDSLVE

-518 LKFDYDEVKKSVLD
+518 LKFDYDEVKKSVQD
-532 YMETRFIG
+532 YIETRFIG
-540 ILQDNNYNINL
+540 ILQDNNYDINL

-566 IKQSLV
+566 IKQSLA

-630 INLTE
+630 INLNE
-635 IDIVEAI
+635 IDVVEAI
-642 KVLARFKSS
+642 KVLASFKSS

>member
-1 MTNRYLL
+1 MANRYLL
-8 EVGTEELPASYS
+8 EVGMEELPASYS

-26 FKNAFEKLLNE
+26 FKSAFEKLLNE
-37 NSYKDFE
+37 NSYKDYE

-75 SKAICF
+75 SKSISF
-81 DEDGNPSKALQGF
+81 DDAGNPTKALQGF

-100 SLDDIFYKE
+100 DVKDIFFKDM
-109 LGGTEY
+109 GGTEY
-115 VFASVEHKS
+115 VFANVEHKS
-124 LSFTELIEANVES
+124 LTFTELIERNAES

-155 RFARPIRWIVSL
+155 KFARPIRWIVSL

-177 EDIRVSNLTN
+177 ENIRVSNLTN
-187 GHRFLSRKDIE
+187 GHRFLSKKDIE
-198 IPDAHDY
+198 ISDAHDY
-205 MKIME
+205 MNIME
-210 DSFVIVDNSERKARI
+210 DNFVIVDNSERKARI

-249 VNNLVEYPTPLLGTI
+249 VTNLVEYPTPLLGTI

-304 NGDDKYIDI
+304 NGDDKYLDI

-339 NLEDYVEDLKT
+339 NLEDYVNDLRT

-355 KLGTLYDKTIRNMKL
+355 KLGTLYDKTLRNIKL
-370 SEKICND
+370 SEKICED
-377 LNVGEETLETTKR
+377 LNVGEETVETTKR

-417 YAKLSGEPV
+417 YAKLSGETV

-433 EHYLPRFAQDSLP
+433 EHYLPRYAQDSLP
-446 TTTAGVVLAMADKL
+446 STTAGAILAVADKL

-494 EKSLDISIDSLVE
+494 EKSLDVSIDSLLE
-507 ETLYNYVNVNE
+507 ETLYNYVNINE
-518 LKFDYDEVKKSVLD
+518 LKFDYDEVKKNVLD
-532 YMETRFIG
+532 YIKTRFIG
-540 ILQDNNYNINL
+540 ILQDSNYDANL
-551 IKAVMNKN
+551 INAVMNKH
-559 KDLNLLN
+559 KDLNLLT
-566 IKQSLV
+566 IKQVLT
-572 KLDSIKDSNEF
+572 KLDGIKDSDEF
-583 VDAVA
+583 KDALS

-620 NLYSDLKAKN
+620 NLYRDLKSKEEN
-630 INLTE
+630 ISD
-635 IDIVEAI
+635 IDITEAI
-642 KVLARFKSS
+642 KILATYKES

-662 VDNKLIKNNRLS
+662 VDNKIIKNNRLS
-674 LISLVLNEF
+674 LISLILNEF
-683 NSVLDFK
+683 NSILDFK

>member
-1 MTNRYLL
+1 M
-8 EVGTEELPASYS
+8 
-20 KLAIEQ
+20 KL
-26 FKNAFEKLLNE
+26 
-37 NSYKDFE
+37 
-44 VNVYTTPRRIT
+44 
-55 TIIDNIIENESIEKE
+55 
-70 EIKGP
+70 
-75 SKAICF
+75 
-81 DEDGNPSKALQGF
+81 
-94 LKSKGL
+94 
-100 SLDDIFYKE
+100 
-109 LGGTEY
+109 
-115 VFASVEHKS
+115 
-124 LSFTELIEANVES
+124 
-137 IIRKIVFPKSMKW
+137 
-150 GGRDL
+150 
-155 RFARPIRWIVSL
+155 
-167 YNDKVVKFNL
+167 
-177 EDIRVSNLTN
+177 
-187 GHRFLSRKDIE
+187 
-198 IPDAHDY
+198 
-205 MKIME
+205 ME
-210 DSFVIVDNSERKARI
+210 DNHVIVDNEERKAKI

-234 SVGGSIQNDEAIIDQ
+234 SVGGSLQDDEAIIDQ
-249 VNNLVEYPTPLLGTI
+249 VTNLVEYPTPLLGTI

-339 NLEDYVEDLKT
+339 DLEEYVNDLKT

-355 KLGTLYDKTIRNMKL
+355 KLGTLYDKTLRNIKL
-370 SEKICND
+370 AEKICDD
-377 LNVGEETLETTKR
+377 LNVGDETIETTKR

-417 YAKLSGEPV
+417 YANLSGEPI

-460 DTISGLFSI
+460 DTISGLFAI

-479 FGIRRATLGIINIVL
+479 FGIRRASLGIINIVL

-507 ETLYNYVNVNE
+507 ETLYNYVKINE
-518 LKFDYDEVKKSVLD
+518 LKFDYDEVKKTVLD
-532 YMETRFIG
+532 YIETRFVG
-540 ILQDNNYNINL
+540 ILQDSKYDANL
-551 IKAVMNKN
+551 IRAVINKH
-559 KDLNLLN
+559 KDLNLLS
-566 IKQSLV
+566 IKQILS
-572 KLDSIKDSNEF
+572 KLDGIKDSEDF
-583 VDAVA
+583 EDAVA

-604 VDPNQD
+604 VEPNQD
-610 IMEESEKELF
+610 IMEESERELF
-620 NLYSDLKAKN
+620 NLYSELKAKDEN
-630 INLTE
+630 IQDM
-635 IDIVEAI
+635 DIVDAI
-642 KVLARFKSS
+642 KVLATYKDS
-651 IDKFLDSTMVL
+651 IDKFLDTTMVL

-674 LISLVLNEF
+674 LISLILAEF

>member
-1 MTNRYLL
+1 MANRYLL
-8 EVGTEELPASYS
+8 EVGMEELPASYS

-26 FKNAFEKLLNE
+26 FKNAFEKLLSE
-37 NSYKDFE
+37 NSYKDFG
-44 VNVYTTPRRIT
+44 VNVYTTPRRIA
-55 TIIDNIIENESIEKE
+55 TIVDNIIENESIEKE

-75 SKAICF
+75 SKAISF
-81 DEDGNPSKALQGF
+81 DQDGNPSKALQGF

-100 SLDDIFYKE
+100 SLDDIFYKDM
-109 LGGTEY
+109 GGTEY
-115 VFASVEHKS
+115 VFASVERKS
-124 LSFTELIEANVES
+124 LSFTELIEANAES

-177 EDIRVSNLTN
+177 ENIRVSNLTN
-187 GHRFLSRKDIE
+187 GHRFLSKKDIE
-198 IPDAHDY
+198 IHDAHDY
-205 MKIME
+205 MKLME
-210 DSFVIVDNSERKARI
+210 DNYVIVDNEERKAKI

-234 SVGGSIQNDEAIIDQ
+234 SVGGSLQDDEAIIDQ
-249 VNNLVEYPTPLLGTI
+249 VTNLVEYPTPLLGTI

-339 NLEDYVEDLKT
+339 DLEEYVNDLKT

-355 KLGTLYDKTIRNMKL
+355 KLGTLYDKTLRNIKL
-370 SEKICND
+370 AEKICDD
-377 LNVGEETLETTKR
+377 LNVGDETLETTKR

-417 YAKLSGEPV
+417 YANLSGEPI

-460 DTISGLFSI
+460 DTISGLFAI

-479 FGIRRATLGIINIVL
+479 FGIRRASLGIINIVL

-507 ETLYNYVNVNE
+507 ETLYNYVKINE
-518 LKFDYDEVKKSVLD
+518 LKFDYDEVKKTVLD
-532 YMETRFIG
+532 YIETRFVG
-540 ILQDNNYNINL
+540 ILQDSKYDANL
-551 IKAVMNKN
+551 IRAVINKH
-559 KDLNLLN
+559 KDLNLLS
-566 IKQSLV
+566 IKQILS
-572 KLDSIKDSNEF
+572 KLDGIKDSEDF
-583 VDAVA
+583 EDAVA

-604 VDPNQD
+604 VEPNQD
-610 IMEESEKELF
+610 IMEESERELF
-620 NLYSDLKAKN
+620 NLYTELKAKDEN
-630 INLTE
+630 IQDM
-635 IDIVEAI
+635 DIVDAI
-642 KVLARFKSS
+642 KVLATYKDS
-651 IDKFLDSTMVL
+651 IDKFLDTTMVL

-674 LISLVLNEF
+674 LISLILAEF

>member
-8 EVGTEELPASYS
+8 EVGMEELPASYS

-81 DEDGNPSKALQGF
+81 DQDGDPSKALQGF

-100 SLDDIFYKE
+100 SLDDIVYKE

-115 VFASVEHKS
+115 AFASVEHKS
-124 LSFTELIEANVES
+124 LSFTELIEANAES

-198 IPDAHDY
+198 IPDALDY

-540 ILQDNNYNINL
+540 ILQDNNYDINL

-566 IKQSLV
+566 IKQSLA

-642 KVLARFKSS
+642 KVLASFKSS

>member
-234 SVGGSIQNDEAIIDQ
+234 SVGGSTQNDEAIIDQ

-326 EDAKFFFNEDRKK
+326 EEVRDGILNHSGQNEA
-339 NLEDYVEDLKT
+339 
-350 IVFQD
+350 F
-355 KLGTLYDKTIRNMKL
+355 
-370 SEKICND
+370 
-377 LNVGEETLETTKR
+377 TLEGKLVKFADRIAYINHDIDDAIRAGILAEKDIPKDLIEILGDSHSKRINTLITDILKESYGQNHIAMSNEIGEAMEALRAFMFKEVYFSPLTTK
-390 AAYLSK
+390 
-396 ADLATKLVVEFT
+396 
-408 ELQGVMGKI
+408 
-417 YAKLSGEPV
+417 
-426 GVQEAIY
+426 
-433 EHYLPRFAQDSLP
+433 EH
-446 TTTAGVVLAMADKL
+446 
-460 DTISGLFSI
+460 
-469 GTKPSGSQDP
+469 
-479 FGIRRATLGIINIVL
+479 N
-494 EKSLDISIDSLVE
+494 
-507 ETLYNYVNVNE
+507 
-518 LKFDYDEVKKSVLD
+518 
-532 YMETRFIG
+532 
-540 ILQDNNYNINL
+540 
-551 IKAVMNKN
+551 
-559 KDLNLLN
+559 
-566 IKQSLV
+566 
-572 KLDSIKDSNEF
+572 
-583 VDAVA
+583 
-588 AFRRIYQI
+588 
-596 SKGKEFEK
+596 
-604 VDPNQD
+604 
-610 IMEESEKELF
+610 
-620 NLYSDLKAKN
+620 KAKN
-630 INLTE
+630 
-635 IDIVEAI
+635 
-642 KVLARFKSS
+642 
-651 IDKFLDSTMVL
+651 
-662 VDNKLIKNNRLS
+662 
-674 LISLVLNEF
+674 LISMLYDYYEEHPDKLPDNIKEIQASVNQQICDYIAGMSDIYAINEF
-683 NSVLDFK
+683 NKIYVPQTWKSEVIK
-690 EIEEI
+690 

>member
-1 MTNRYLL
+1 MANRYLL
-8 EVGTEELPASYS
+8 EVGMEELPASYS

-81 DEDGNPSKALQGF
+81 DQDGNPSKALQGF

-326 EDAKFFFNEDRKK
+326 EDAKFFFNEDIKK

-417 YAKLSGEPV
+417 YSKLSGEPV

-532 YMETRFIG
+532 YIETRFIG

-566 IKQSLV
+566 IKQSLA

-635 IDIVEAI
+635 IDIVETI
-642 KVLARFKSS
+642 KVLSSFKSS